1 MATIVNSFQTLT
13 IVTMLSISDVCRD
26 LGYAKKIKISENKL
40 TSKNLKT
47 VSFQSLRT
55 KKLQKKKKPR
65 IPFDS
70 SLLNVC
76 NSLFSYKKSI
86 TSLMA

>member
-13 IVTMLSISDVCRD
+13 IVTMLSISDVCSD

-55 KKLQKKKKPR
+55 KKLQKKKKSPEFR
-65 IPFDS
+65 LIAPF
-70 SLLNVC
+70 
-76 NSLFSYKKSI
+76 
-86 TSLMA
+86 

>member
-55 KKLQKKKKPR
+55 KKLQKKKKKKAQ
-65 IPFDS
+65 
-70 SLLNVC
+70 
-76 NSLFSYKKSI
+76 NSV
-86 TSLMA
+86 